1 MQPMVSQQQIIEHL
15 ERKLGI
21 GIPLYNGAA
30 VLNYEDDQKVSLEFA
45 HQSSLFTIHTPIS
58 NVSAMSLDTF
68 KMQDILKL
76 NSRID
81 VLQGGWIGIHQE
93 SNSLRYFLSIPLQFA
108 TPDMILH
115 IIDLIL
121 SIKKEISDKIFLQ
134 RRS

>member
-1 MQPMVSQQQIIEHL
+1 MQPVSQQQIIEHL

-21 GIPLYNGAA
+21 GIPVYNGAA
-30 VLNYEDDQKVSLEFA
+30 ILHYDNDQKVSLEFA
-45 HQSSLFTIHTPIS
+45 NQSSLFTIHTAVS

-81 VLQGGWIGIHQE
+81 LLQGGWLGIHQE

-115 IIDLIL
+115 IINLIL
-121 SIKKEISDKIFLQ
+121 SIKQEI
-134 RRS
+134 